1 MSRAVSHS
9 ILMKNLLREPL
20 VHFLLLGAALFGA
33 YHFLKSPVDDSPA
46 SKEIRLTLDQ
56 VAQLALVFQSQ
67 WNRAPTPQEL
77 EVLVEDLVKDEVLY
91 REGLA
96 LGLDKDDTIIK
107 RRLAQKMQFLAE
119 DVATAR
125 EPTTDELQAW
135 YAGNS
140 SHFAM
145 PARYSFRHMYFS
157 PDRRG
162 PAARDDALHAL
173 AKLSGQ
179 PEDSKLAATLAD
191 PFMFQEYYRERSP
204 EFLGKEF
211 GPQFVQAL
219 EKITAG
225 SWQGPVE
232 SGFGWHLVYVD
243 TVIPGR
249 VPDFEE
255 VAQAV
260 KSAWL
265 HDQKARAWDKAYTDM
280 RARYKVLLPA
290 APDEAALAAAAARGQ
305 TQPQPPP
312 GSAQVVPE

>member
-140 SHFAM
+140 SQFAM
-145 PARYSFRHMYFS
+145 PARYSFRHLYFS

-173 AKLSGQ
+173 AKLAGQ

-211 GPQFVQAL
+211 GPRFVQAL

-225 SWQGPVE
+225 SWQGPIE

>member
-145 PARYSFRHMYFS
+145 PARYSFRHLYFS

-211 GPQFVQAL
+211 GPRFVQAL

-225 SWQGPVE
+225 SWQGPIE